1 MEHTARTKAQLKAVA
16 TETSEEG
23 PGHTAK
29 PNHPIESHMGNKIM
43 FREKKVGKKEA
54 LFYYYHIFLF
64 SQLKAVD

>member
-1 MEHTARTKAQLKAVA
+1 MERIARTKAVA

-23 PGHTAK
+23 PGYTEK
-29 PNHPIESHMGNKIM
+29 PNHPIESQMGNKIM
-43 FREKKVGKKEA
+43 FGEKKGA